1 MVFGLFEKRRS
12 NKSNKRTNRKLRS
25 KTSKRRRSK
34 RVRGGALGYSDY
46 SAGAPAEM
54 EAGAE
59 QFMMENFENHPPA
72 PVDGGVPT
80 PPGAGQPPQAAPP
93 AAPPAEAGD
102 KMEGGRRR
110 KFRKGRKAYVPE
122 LTALA
127 LTAANFYGPK
137 GKSRKFRKSRKNKSA
152 RKGGKSRARR

>member
-34 RVRGGALGYSDY
+34 RVRGGALAYGEY
-46 SAGAPAEM
+46 SAAPAVDG
-54 EAGAE
+54 GAE
-59 QFMMENFENHPPA
+59 EAFMMEPFENHPPA

-80 PPGAGQPPQAAPP
+80 PQGAGQPPQAPPQAPP
-93 AAPPAEAGD
+93 AQGGD
-102 KMEGGRRR
+102 KIEGGRRR

-137 GKSRKFRKSRKNKSA
+137 GKSRKMRRSRKNKSA